1 VKELVCWFLLEAAFQ
16 WENGHRVEEGKK
28 PFTREAYVTMLRVR
42 QYQEG
47 LAVPFA
53 AKH

>member
-1 VKELVCWFLLEAAFQ
+1 VTELVCGILLEAAFQ
-16 WENGHRVEEGKK
+16 WENSHRIGKGKK
-28 PFTREAYVTMLRVR
+28 PFTREVYVTMLRVR